1 MKSTSD
7 RFSFK
12 RVLAGWPRGEPR
24 TTEELADHGMTAY
37 RASALAR
44 SDWLEHV
51 ARGVYKLPG
60 DSLDR
65 DACLALLARQMP
77 GLHVGGKT
85 ALDWRGVRHNL
96 ATRDVLTLWGDRPGR
111 LPSWF
116 TERFPSTFRATKL
129 FDARLRENLG
139 LQPLPNA
146 PSDVLVSVPE
156 RALLELL
163 SDVGKGQ
170 TLSEAKHLVEGLPS
184 LRPKVLDE
192 LLTHTVRVKVVRLAH
207 ALSSAAG
214 HPWADVAARHNHRLG
229 DAGWVSVTKSGERID
244 LRRS

>member
-1 MKSTSD
+1 MKSTVD

-12 RVLAGWPRGEPR
+12 HVLAGWPRGEPR
-24 TTEELADHGMTAY
+24 TTAELAAHGVTAY

-44 SDWLEHV
+44 SGWLEHV

-60 DSLDR
+60 DSLSR

-77 GLHVGGKT
+77 GFHVGGKT

-96 ATRDVLTLWGDRPGR
+96 ARREVLTLWGERPGH

-116 TERFPSTFRATKL
+116 TALFPSTYRATKL
-129 FDARLRENLG
+129 FGEQLPQNLG
-139 LQPLPNA
+139 LQPLPSATTN
-146 PSDVLVSVPE
+146 VLVSVPE

-170 TLSEAKHLVEGLPS
+170 TLAEAMQLVESLPS
-184 LRPKVLDE
+184 LRPPVLDE
-192 LLTHTVRVKVVRLAH
+192 LLKHTVRVKVVRLTH
-207 ALSSAAG
+207 ALSSAAK
-214 HPWADVAARHNHRLG
+214 HPWAEVAARHKQGLG
-229 DAGWVSVTKSGERID
+229 DAGWVAVTKSGERID
-244 LRRS
+244 LRGL

>member
-1 MKSTSD
+1 MKANTE

-12 RVLAGWPRGEPR
+12 HVLVGWPRGEPR
-24 TTEELADHGMTAY
+24 TTAELAAHGATAY

-44 SDWLEHV
+44 SGWLEHV
-51 ARGVYKLPG
+51 ARGVYRLPG
-60 DSLDR
+60 DTLSR

-96 ATRDVLTLWGDRPGR
+96 AMREVLTLWGDRPGR
-111 LPSWF
+111 LPPWF
-116 TERFPSTFRATKL
+116 TQLFPSTYRATQL
-129 FDARLRENLG
+129 FDARLPKNLG

-146 PSDVLVSVPE
+146 ATDVLVSVPE

-170 TLSEAKHLVEGLPS
+170 TLSEARLLVESLPG

-192 LLTHTVRVKVVRLAH
+192 LLAHTVRVKVIRLAH
-207 ALSSAAG
+207 ALSSAAK
-214 HPWADVAARHNHRLG
+214 HPWADVAARHNQRLG

-244 LRRS
+244 LRRL